1 MNQLYQAIGTSK
13 QNVHQRLNRF
23 LGRQEEKAQL
33 EKIIH
38 QVRHDHPDMG
48 ALSIYLLTRPQHMG
62 RDRFVRW
69 YREAGF
75 TLHQRKN
82 YHRTTDSS
90 GVTRFE
96 NLLQQVELTGVNQ
109 AYSSDITYYPIEGKA
124 YYLTFVL
131 DLYSRK
137 IKGYS
142 ASRTLVTMD
151 TTIPALKMALKAEG
165 DAARQ
170 GLIFHSDGGGQYY
183 SKEFLKITKEANIHN
198 SMCKTVYENPHAER
212 LNGIIK
218 NKYLKHYNPLSFMH
232 LKKQLQRAVE
242 MYNRQKPHEALGGLS
257 PEAYELQINKQQGTT
272 KKVFKHIN
280 NQLQKTVNV
289 NQY

>member
-13 QNVHQRLNRF
+13 QNVHQGLNRF

-280 NQLQKTVNV
+280 NQLHKTVNV